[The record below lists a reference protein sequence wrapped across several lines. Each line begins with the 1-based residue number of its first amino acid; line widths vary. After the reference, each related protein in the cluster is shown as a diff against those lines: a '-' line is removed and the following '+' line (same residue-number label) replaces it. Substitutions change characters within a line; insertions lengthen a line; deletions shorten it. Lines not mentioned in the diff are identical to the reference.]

1 MVQLSKTKFR
11 VAFLFLAVTTLV
23 ACAPKSK
30 NLGDYA
36 VRANTTG
43 LERDY
48 SESPSKVYIRSGA
61 PTLAAYD
68 RFIVEPV
75 FIRYSDPK
83 MKSLSKRDLERM
95 RLYFRKAV
103 IKEIRDAGYEV
114 GESARRDTLRI
125 SLTITGLK
133 IPENGGTLNVGTM
146 AAGVVTGIPL
156 AFSIAVGEVTIEGVF
171 RESLTNRIDA
181 VVADRARGSRALNP
195 KPWSTWAD
203 VEDSFD
209 KWAEGIR
216 EGIDRAHG
224 KVSD

>member
-1 MVQLSKTKFR
+1 MNHLSQRQLPFAI
-11 VAFLFLAVTTLV
+11 VLIGALAFN
-23 ACAPKSK
+23 ACAPNSK
-30 NLGDYA
+30 RLGDYA
-36 VRANTTG
+36 IRADLTG

-48 SESPSKVYIRSGA
+48 SESPSKVYIRPGA

-75 FIRYSDPK
+75 FIKYSDPK
-83 MKSLSKRDLERM
+83 MAALDPRDLERM
-95 RLYFRKAV
+95 RLYFREAV
-103 IKEIRDAGYEV
+103 IKELEGAGYEV
-114 GESARRDTLRI
+114 GTSARRDTLRI

-133 IPENGGTLNVGTM
+133 TPKNGGALNVGTA
-146 AAGVVTGIPL
+146 AAGIAAGIPL

-181 VVADRARGSRALNP
+181 VVVDRTKGSRTLNP

-216 EGIDRAHG
+216 EGVELAHLN
-224 KVSD
+224 DD